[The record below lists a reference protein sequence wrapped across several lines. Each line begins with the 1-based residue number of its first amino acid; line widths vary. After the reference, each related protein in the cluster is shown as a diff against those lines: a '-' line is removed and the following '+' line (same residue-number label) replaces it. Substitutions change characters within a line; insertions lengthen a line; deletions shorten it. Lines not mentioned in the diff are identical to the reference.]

1 MMMFMRART
10 AASRNFTIE
19 RLTVEFADR
28 LS

>member
-1 MMMFMRART
+1 MMMFIRART

-19 RLTVEFADR
+19 RLTVAFADR